1 MRILTT
7 IFLLLFTTICQGQS
21 VIGKYSN
28 YFGESFY
35 FENDSTF
42 KYTWL
47 FDLASSWTN
56 GNWKL
61 SNDTLYIEP
70 KIILDTLRTMNCNG
84 IEIDTLVISTDEILN
99 RTDSI
104 AYLSSFLSGGG
115 QNRRILPSKL
125 YYKNKRLYLILE
137 NGKLDSRK
145 KSFLTR
151 KRYKTYFIEVE

>member
-7 IFLLLFTTICQGQS
+7 IFLLILTTICQGQF

-35 FENDSTF
+35 FEEDSTF

-56 GNWKL
+56 GSWKI

-70 KIILDTLRTMNCNG
+70 KIILDTLRTLNSHG
-84 IEIDTLVISTDEILN
+84 IEIDTLVVSTDEIQN

-104 AYLSSFLSGGG
+104 AYISSFLSGGG
-115 QNRRILPSKL
+115 QNRRIPPSKL
-125 YYKNKRLYLILE
+125 HYKNKRLYLILE
-137 NGKLDSRK
+137 NGKLDRRK

>member
-7 IFLLLFTTICQGQS
+7 ILLLLFTTICKGQS
-21 VIGKYSN
+21 IIGKYSN

-35 FENDSTF
+35 FGKDSTF
-42 KYTWL
+42 KHTWL

-56 GNWKL
+56 GSWKI

-70 KIILDTLRTMNCNG
+70 HIILDTLRIMNSHG
-84 IEIDTLVISTDEILN
+84 IETDTLIISSDEIQN

-104 AYLSSFLSGGG
+104 AYISSFISGGG
-115 QNRRILPSKL
+115 QNRRIPPSKL

-137 NGKLDSRK
+137 NGKLDRRK

-151 KRYKTYFIEVE
+151 KRYKTYFIEVK